1 MPHENVWDCM
11 NHHTEADGTKVPP
24 TQRRGVVSWSHGPTP
39 SDEYSEP
46 DGWVQLMTEDTGKPA
61 RFDATEEETMAQLAD
76 LLTTFRFE
84 DAESRGKV
92 SEELI
97 LALARFLAPHVRHA
111 FGDMVGGFAVTLDRS
126 GINRTIRLLQRAR
139 DIAHGKDA

>member
-1 MPHENVWDCM
+1 MPHENVWDCT

-39 SDEYSEP
+39 SDEYSDH

-61 RFDATEEETMAQLAD
+61 RFAGDRNETEIQIAA
-76 LLTTFRFE
+76 LLKDFRFE
-84 DAESRGKV
+84 TKDGRD
-92 SEELI
+92 
-97 LALARFLAPHVRHA
+97 ALAHSLVEALTIYLAPHLEYA
-111 FGDMVGGFAVTLDRS
+111 FGDTVGGFAITLDRS

-139 DIAHGKDA
+139 DIAYGRDA